1 MNEKMTGLRGY
12 VRRKREEDNSTPR
25 VLQLRTR
32 GTKVLFAIV
41 FVIFILYSI
50 ALVYPFIL
58 LFVNALKGGLE
69 YVNDLNGRSIMN
81 LPDIPLWE
89 NFVAALKSMSAIDS
103 SGRDIFMLEMFRNSL
118 MYAIGRSCAACVAS
132 VLTAYVIAKYEFK
145 GRGLLYGISVFTLTI
160 PIVGNTG
167 SMLKM
172 LTETG
177 LYNTPLYI
185 IIASFGGFG
194 FNFIVLNGFFKNIS
208 WSYAEA
214 AMIDGAGHFSVFF
227 RVMLPQ
233 ALPTII
239 TLIVVDFIAAWNDYT
254 SVLLYLPDF
263 PTLASGL
270 YRIELNITRGGN
282 YPIYFAGILLSLI
295 PVLVLFACCSN
306 VIMKNLSVGG
316 LKG

>member
-12 VRRKREEDNSTPR
+12 KRRKKEEDNSTPH
-25 VLQLRTR
+25 VLQLRTK
-32 GTKVLFAIV
+32 GTRVLFAIV
-41 FVIFILYSI
+41 FILFVLYSI
-50 ALVYPFIL
+50 ALIYPFIL
-58 LFVNALKGGLE
+58 LFVNALKDGLE
-69 YVNDLNGRSIMN
+69 YLNDLNRRNIMDF
-81 LPDIPLWE
+81 PDVALWN
-89 NFVAALKSMSAIDS
+89 NFTAALKNMSAIDS
-103 SGRDIFMLEMFRNSL
+103 SGRDIYMLEMFRNSL
-118 MYAIGRSCAACVAS
+118 MYALGRSCAASIAS
-132 VLTAYVIAKYEFK
+132 VLTSYVIARYDFK
-145 GRGLLYGISVFTLTI
+145 GRSLLYGISVFTLTI

-185 IIASFGGFG
+185 FIASFGGFG
-194 FNFIVLNGFFKNIS
+194 FNFIVLNGFFRNIS

-214 AMIDGAGHFSVFF
+214 AMIDGAGHFSVFSK
-227 RVMLPQ
+227 VMLPQ
-233 ALPTII
+233 AIPTVI

-270 YRIELNITRGGN
+270 YKIELSITRGGN
-282 YPIYFAGILLSLI
+282 YPIYFAGILLSLV
-295 PVLVLFACCSN
+295 PVLVLFTCCSN